1 MRNRFLLGMM
11 TFCLIGTTSCKDE
24 IDQFDDHGNS
34 SIVSFQGSDKA
45 YMGDSISFDFE
56 VKSSSVKIN
65 QAKVQLYYGEEM
77 VSEALYMLKADG
89 KYSGK
94 VLVPFLKNTP
104 DGDAKVILRVQNE
117 RFAADSREMTVAI
130 ERPKYQTLRLV
141 AADGTEYAMM
151 PVKGKE
157 YEYSARAKFP
167 AEMEA
172 SIVLPAYSDGSNN
185 PYLTGNEIRFG
196 MDNGRISMNAPKNI
210 SFETTGYGD
219 DGMYDITFNT
229 LTFEG
234 TPFPKFGLRFDTQ
247 NKFVEFE
254 GSGNVFTV
262 ETEFK
267 KDDIIKVS
275 GIKEEYPE
283 LWKNPTWFSGVKGDE
298 QLLHFRGRDGKYRF
312 TLDKGLKAIMMEQLE
327 NATASGNQNASAV
340 WVIGNERIGFPSYSK
355 NNINWNTNKGFNFV
369 PLTGTKYELV
379 MLVGQNID
387 SGNVNFKFFGQ
398 KGWGLEW
405 VGPGAYTLKEGGNYI
420 KYASDGNFQSAE
432 MWPTGKYMVMTMET
446 ATKPAGLWVKALEEM
461 PVYEAAE

>member
-1 MRNRFLLGMM
+1 MM
-11 TFCLIGTTSCKDE
+11 TFCLVGTTSCKDE

-196 MDNGRISMNAPKNI
+196 MDNGRISMNAPKI
-210 SFETTGYGD
+210 SALRLPD
-219 DGMYDITFNT
+219 MAMMVCMT
-229 LTFEG
+229 LHS
-234 TPFPKFGLRFDTQ
+234 TP
-247 NKFVEFE
+247 
-254 GSGNVFTV
+254 
-262 ETEFK
+262 
-267 KDDIIKVS
+267 
-275 GIKEEYPE
+275 
-283 LWKNPTWFSGVKGDE
+283 
-298 QLLHFRGRDGKYRF
+298 
-312 TLDKGLKAIMMEQLE
+312 
-327 NATASGNQNASAV
+327 
-340 WVIGNERIGFPSYSK
+340 
-355 NNINWNTNKGFNFV
+355 
-369 PLTGTKYELV
+369 
-379 MLVGQNID
+379 
-387 SGNVNFKFFGQ
+387 
-398 KGWGLEW
+398 
-405 VGPGAYTLKEGGNYI
+405 
-420 KYASDGNFQSAE
+420 
-432 MWPTGKYMVMTMET
+432 
-446 ATKPAGLWVKALEEM
+446 
-461 PVYEAAE
+461 